1 MKQSKLSNIK
11 EDFISKRE
19 PQKIFEQLSL
29 KKQLFKKNA
38 PLLWKQFATLLNSH
52 LQELSK

>member
-1 MKQSKLSNIK
+1 MKQSKLSKIK

-29 KKQLFKKNA
+29 KKQLFKKNG